1 MKPGCM
7 FCFWHSSTREIEQKH
22 KRVLLG
28 SGGRHCTIGAL
39 APLHAAIDFFDRSQQ
54 CFVILVFLLFLS
66 VIHLVYS
73 GTWCKSLLKVFGDP
87 NQALFIICC
96 LKNEARRSHH
106 SQQHRKHGSVLIIT
120 FLDNSGLFLKIHWFT
135 ASFSTSR
142 VISVQRNVPNKSR
155 LGSIVALKVTLR

>member
-1 MKPGCM
+1 MKPGCL
-7 FCFWHSSTREIEQKH
+7 FCFWHSSSREIEQKH

-28 SGGRHCTIGAL
+28 SEGRHCTIGAL
-39 APLHAAIDFFDRSQQ
+39 APLHAVIDFFDRSQQ

-96 LKNEARRSHH
+96 LKNEAKRPYHCR
-106 SQQHRKHGSVLIIT
+106 QHRKHGSVTIIT

-135 ASFSTSR
+135 ASFSTST

-155 LGSIVALKVTLR
+155 LGSFVALNAILR